1 MRLEGALRGIRS
13 LLLPEN
19 RDGERA
25 LHENIFENQ
34 GGREG
39 GRGDWGIQRH
49 KVSRPCNIARTVLSL
64 LSKNVKIGC
73 VIPCFSFLSSS
84 RNLGFAFQLRTLQR
98 GTKRYAN
105 LATQDPGK
113 ARQSS

>member
-34 GGREG
+34 GRREG
-39 GRGDWGIQRH
+39 GRGDWGIQRQ
-49 KVSRPCNIARTVLSL
+49 
-64 LSKNVKIGC
+64 
-73 VIPCFSFLSSS
+73 
-84 RNLGFAFQLRTLQR
+84 GFAPVQYRSHGLVLIEQKGEDRLRDTV
-98 GTKRYAN
+98 
-105 LATQDPGK
+105 
-113 ARQSS
+113 S